1 MEAPDHR
8 PRFSDFKERTGM
20 EFTASEVGE
29 ESVTRWKLTHCEELP
44 KPPIEALAESDCYW
58 LCFDVG
64 DSPRTQ
70 GLYRLESEDGFQAV
84 LTASP
89 YMQQCMQVTVN

>member
-8 PRFSDFKERTGM
+8 PRFSEFKERIGIA
-20 EFTASEVGE
+20 FTATEVDE
-29 ESVTRWKLTHCEELP
+29 ESQMHWRLTHCEELP
-44 KPPIEALAESDCYW
+44 KPPIEELAESDCYW

-64 DSPRTQ
+64 DGPRVQ
-70 GLYRLESEDGFQAV
+70 GLYRLETEDGFQAV

-89 YMQQCMQVTVN
+89 YLQHCMQVTVN